1 MLQDSPR
8 PRLTDQLCAR
18 PPVPGTIFG
27 EMSTDNYTRPAN
39 WFELGHLS
47 GDPLLDNPT
56 SVIRPPVADTWHNE
70 DKTQSDCYFVEIV
83 TNVHKAKFYFT
94 TQQAALKWTT
104 SYRKRVL
111 SLLVGS

>member
-1 MLQDSPR
+1 
-8 PRLTDQLCAR
+8 
-18 PPVPGTIFG
+18 
-27 EMSTDNYTRPAN
+27 MSTDNYARDED
-39 WFELGHLS
+39 WFELGYPS

-56 SVIRPPVADTWHNE
+56 SVVRPPVADTWHNE

-83 TNVHKAKFYFT
+83 TNTHKTKFYFA

-111 SLLVGS
+111 ALLVSV